1 MWNRAYIWFI
11 SWRTT
16 LKIKFFEPGY
26 YRELRKPIDD
36 LDEFDEVHEPE

>member
-16 LKIKFFEPGY
+16 LKIKFFQPEL
-26 YRELRKPIDD
+26 YRELRKPFD
-36 LDEFDEVHEPE
+36 LDDFGEVHRPE